1 MAIIR
6 QDSKLPTKIFPTPL
20 VSGRYLPI
28 ASFKA
33 DSKKFF
39 QGNEIA
45 GKFLSSGTTNQQ
57 RAVSYFS
64 RAGLRSYRAVA
75 VRCFAKVLAS
85 YWQQPLGRGIS
96 LIARDRQSSL
106 ATMISWFAQQWPM
119 QFIDQQQ
126 LLNQRFIDQ
135 QPVFLW
141 ATAKQLRY
149 FFNGKTIKLPAGSLV
164 IETGGFKNL
173 SITIDDKSFY
183 QEIAK
188 VFAINYQ
195 SVISEY
201 SMCELA
207 CQAYRLKGR
216 DRYRFPAWVQ
226 LYVECDGKVCQSGD
240 GVLIIYDRLR
250 SDYPWPLR
258 TDDLVSLAGD
268 GSFQVLGRLS
278 GAPLRGCSLTQEDF
292 R

>member
-1 MAIIR
+1 MAIIP
-6 QDSKLPTKIFPTPL
+6 QDSKLPSENFPAPL
-20 VSGRYLPI
+20 FNCSYLPI
-28 ASFKA
+28 ARFKT
-33 DSKKFF
+33 DSRKFF

-64 RAGLRSYRAVA
+64 RAGLTSYRAVA

-85 YWQQPLGRGIS
+85 YWQHYSGLGIS
-96 LIARDRQSSL
+96 LIANKRQSSL
-106 ATMISWFAQQWPM
+106 ATMINWFAKRWPM
-119 QFIDQQQ
+119 HFVSERQLANRQFIDQQP
-126 LLNQRFIDQ
+126 I
-135 QPVFLW
+135 FLW
-141 ATAKQLRY
+141 ATAGQLRRL
-149 FFNGKTIKLPAGSLV
+149 FGGKTIRLPTGSLV

-173 SITIDDKSFY
+173 TVSLNDRDFY
-183 QEIAK
+183 RQIADF
-188 VFAINYQ
+188 FAIDYQ

-216 DRYRFPAWVQ
+216 GSYRFPTWVK
-226 LYVECDGKVCQSGD
+226 LYVECDGKICQSGD

-258 TDDLVSLAGD
+258 TDDLVSLASD
-268 GSFQVLGRLS
+268 GSFQVLGRLAN
-278 GAPLRGCSLTQEDF
+278 APLRGCSLS
-292 R
+292 